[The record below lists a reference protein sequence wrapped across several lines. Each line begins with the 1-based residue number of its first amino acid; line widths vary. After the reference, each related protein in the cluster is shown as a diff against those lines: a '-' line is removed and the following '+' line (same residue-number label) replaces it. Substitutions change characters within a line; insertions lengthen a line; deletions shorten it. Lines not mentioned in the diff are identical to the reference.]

1 MANLSGT
8 ISCTTT
14 STNLITAKIT
24 WEETSVDIAN
34 NTSTVLVKLIYH
46 KGDSEIPT
54 YGAGYFTIT
63 VNGTDYSNNGYRNWH
78 YAGDY
83 EGVYVT
89 VNIPHNADGS
99 KSLSISVK
107 EGRIGGTTGLS
118 KTTGSGTATLTNIPR
133 ASTIS
138 CTNGNFG
145 GAVTV
150 TVTRASSSFTHT
162 LKFSIGSSY
171 SETKTG
177 VGTSLS
183 YTVPASWAASIPAGT
198 STTMAVT
205 CTTYSGSTQIGSA
218 TSTTC
223 TISVP
228 SSWAASASISA
239 SLGGTKGD
247 SNQVLKG
254 LTTVTLTC
262 TGTATTGS
270 SISSYKWSGGS
281 TATTA
286 SITCSTAAVGSTTYT
301 CTVTDRRGKTAS
313 KSYTVTVVDPK
324 STISGATTGT
334 FGSNYALTIS
344 RINSSFTHTVV
355 FYINSSYTSGNR
367 TGKTTSDTYTIPAS
381 WGAAIPS
388 ATSTTVHITCT
399 TYSGS
404 TSLGSVSKDITV
416 SIPSSWVPTVSI
428 SKSYADRG
436 SQNQILAGTT
446 TLTVTASG
454 SASSGATVS
463 SYTWSGGYVS
473 GTGASKTHKPASAGT
488 YTYTVTITDSRN
500 KTASATVTETF
511 QNPSSTFTCANS
523 VNFGAALDV
532 SIARLKASYT
542 HIVRYYISSSY
553 THDENDGGHAST
565 SYTIPSNWA
574 ACVPT
579 TSSATMTVTCYTYN
593 GSTQIGST
601 SKNVTVN
608 VPSSWLPAIGS
619 ISATG
624 VSTFNSQYLKGES
637 KATIAVSSVTAST
650 GANISKYK
658 YAGNNIST
666 SETASTAT
674 SNSRTTSLL
683 TSVGTNTYTVTVTD
697 SRGRSASKTVSIE
710 VKDYAKPTVRMT
722 VGRYDDQGNPDNFGE
737 YGKMTLTGSFTNV
750 TGNTW
755 TLVCKQKPKTSGTYV
770 TVNTWSN
777 QNNAV
782 NRGSDL
788 FLADVDKTYD
798 CYAIIT
804 DAVGY
809 SAEVVVAMSTGR
821 AIQDIYK
828 DRMLGFFTT
837 ASSDSLALFSNPDT
851 FLYNNAQKTAMNGR
865 VYIPDKFGDDGMTSG
880 WFDASDLSGALFF
893 GSRREFSNH
902 VLYGGENLN
911 NYIIPGTYFIPANNY
926 ASNITNMPIQ
936 VAGTLYVKSL
946 TGDIG
951 GAKTYQYLLQEFHP
965 YNEGYESYGN
975 FQYYI
980 RNGQSGNTTTTTWGN
995 WVRIGLFHDGTH
1007 DGGII
1012 ANKNDATW
1020 ISVSARNVV
1029 SGSTKTIQ
1037 MYVNNTGQRGI
1048 YDPETGK
1055 SLLYT
1060 TAANAST
1067 RLDTSYSK
1075 VYHNGYISW
1084 DMNNSLVD
1092 VVNTSGNKSVSSGTV
1107 TELYSKTT
1115 TGSGIYLATAD
1126 INWNEDVPGTS
1137 ILYMAE
1143 LNTSGTALVERFT
1156 RSPGSSGGGQSL
1168 TMIFTGVATGE
1179 KLRIRAYQASGAAKT
1194 CRYRFGCINLR
1205 IS

>member
-1 MANLSGT
+1 MATSGEFN
-8 ISCTTT
+8 ISTT
-14 STNLITAKIT
+14 STNTISGKIT
-24 WEETSVDIAN
+24 WSESNVNVNN
-34 NTSTVLVKLIYH
+34 NTSDLTVTLMYYKPDGQYVTQ
-46 KGDSEIPT
+46 GS
-54 YGAGYFTIT
+54 GYFQITVDGQSYEDNHYTRILQGWTTALSHTFTIT
-63 VNGTDYSNNGYRNWH
+63 HS
-78 YAGDY
+78 
-83 EGVYVT
+83 
-89 VNIPHNADGS
+89 ADGT
-99 KSLSISVK
+99 KSASIVLNHGYIS
-107 EGRIGGTTGLS
+107 GTTGLS
-118 KTTGSGTATLTNIPR
+118 ASSGSGTATLTTIPR
-133 ASTIS
+133 ASTVS
-138 CTNGNFG
+138 CANGNFG
-145 GAVTV
+145 GAVTA

-198 STTMAVT
+198 STTMTVT
-205 CTTYSGSTQIGSA
+205 CTTYNGSTQIGSA

-399 TYSGS
+399 TYNGS

-428 SKSYADRG
+428 TKSYADRG

-463 SYTWSGGYVS
+463 SYSWSGGYVS

-565 SYTIPSNWA
+565 SYTIPANWA

-601 SKNVTVN
+601 SKSVTVN

-697 SRGRSASKTVSIE
+697 SRGRTASKTVSIE
-710 VKDYAKPTVRMT
+710 VKDYAKPTIRLT

-755 TLVCKQKPKTSGTYV
+755 TLVCKQKPKTSSTYV

-809 SAEVVVAMSTGR
+809 SAEVVIAMSTGR

-828 DRMLGFFTT
+828 DRAVAYFST
-837 ASSDSLALFSNPDT
+837 ASSDLLTYFNNPDT
-851 FLYNNAQKTAMNGR
+851 LFVSNAQTNAINGYTVIPADEYTDGFTNGWFNLNALSTAATLGKPQRTIKTTGVDLNNCYEVGVYVCPSSATASSLVHAPTGEAFRMFVTTIADTAYKPSTYLYRNQIVVGLTGRIFYRSGSSSTGVSGLTWDDWKTMATIQNDLYPTTVASEANMSTAASQGFFKPVSNPNASFTLGGETFPQWSRGWVMNYSSNDASFIAGTTKGVFFSFKNGSTWTSKPLYPILKGYSSKHSSVSAVNR
-865 VYIPDKFGDDGMTSG
+865 CQVFTFGDLVIGSIHVSMTSG
-880 WFDASDLSGALFF
+880 QSIGTGTALITLSIPRNF
-893 GSRREFSNH
+893 GYTMDVSAISGNTSG
-902 VLYGGENLN
+902 VTPYPLYCNGG
-911 NYIIPGTYFIPANNY
+911 TK
-926 ASNITNMPIQ
+926 NICMN
-936 VAGTLYVKSL
+936 KSL
-946 TGDIG
+946 T
-951 GAKTYQYLLQEFHP
+951 A
-965 YNEGYESYGN
+965 
-975 FQYYI
+975 
-980 RNGQSGNTTTTTWGN
+980 
-995 WVRIGLFHDGTH
+995 GT
-1007 DGGII
+1007 
-1012 ANKNDATW
+1012 
-1020 ISVSARNVV
+1020 S
-1029 SGSTKTIQ
+1029 Q
-1037 MYVNNTGQRGI
+1037 
-1048 YDPETGK
+1048 
-1055 SLLYT
+1055 SLLF
-1060 TAANAST
+1060 NFIG
-1067 RLDTSYSK
+1067 
-1075 VYHNGYISW
+1075 V
-1084 DMNNSLVD
+1084 
-1092 VVNTSGNKSVSSGTV
+1092 
-1107 TELYSKTT
+1107 
-1115 TGSGIYLATAD
+1115 
-1126 INWNEDVPGTS
+1126 
-1137 ILYMAE
+1137 MA
-1143 LNTSGTALVERFT
+1143 V
-1156 RSPGSSGGGQSL
+1156 
-1168 TMIFTGVATGE
+1168 
-1179 KLRIRAYQASGAAKT
+1179 
-1194 CRYRFGCINLR
+1194 
-1205 IS
+1205 

>member
-1 MANLSGT
+1 MATSGEFN
-8 ISCTTT
+8 ISTT
-14 STNLITAKIT
+14 STNTISGKIT
-24 WEETSVDIAN
+24 WSESNVNVNN
-34 NTSTVLVKLIYH
+34 NTSDLTVTLMYYKPDGQYVTQ
-46 KGDSEIPT
+46 GS
-54 YGAGYFTIT
+54 GYFQITVDGQSYEDNHYTRILQGWTTALSHTFTIT
-63 VNGTDYSNNGYRNWH
+63 HS
-78 YAGDY
+78 
-83 EGVYVT
+83 
-89 VNIPHNADGS
+89 ADGT
-99 KSLSISVK
+99 KSASIVLNHGYIS
-107 EGRIGGTTGLS
+107 GTTGLS
-118 KTTGSGTATLTNIPR
+118 ASSGSGTATLTTIPR
-133 ASTIS
+133 ASSVS

-145 GAVTV
+145 GAVTA

-183 YTVPASWAASIPAGT
+183 YTVPASWAASIPAGA
-198 STTMAVT
+198 STTMTVT
-205 CTTYSGSTQIGSA
+205 CTTYNGSTQIGSA

-355 FYINSSYTSGNR
+355 FYINNSYTSGNR

-399 TYSGS
+399 TYNGS

-428 SKSYADRG
+428 TKSYADRG

-565 SYTIPSNWA
+565 SYTIPANWA

-637 KATIAVSSVTAST
+637 KTTIAVSSVTAST

-710 VKDYAKPTVRMT
+710 VKDYAKPTVRLT

-828 DRMLGFFTT
+828 DRMVSFFST
-837 ASSDSLALFSNPDT
+837 ANADTLSQFSNT
-851 FLYNNAQKTAMNGR
+851 ESLFLSNAKKNALNGR
-865 VYIPDKFGDDGMTSG
+865 TFIPDGMSDDGFTKG
-880 WFDASDLSGALFF
+880 WFDAADLSGACLF
-893 GSRREFSNH
+893 GSKRENPRH

-911 NYIIPGTYFIPANNY
+911 NYLIPGTYFIPANTY
-926 ASNITNMPIQ
+926 AQNISNMPNK

-946 TGDIG
+946 VGDIG
-951 GAKTYQYLLQEFHP
+951 GEKVYQYLLQEFHT
-965 YNEGYESYGN
+965 YDESSVTSTCR
-975 FQYYI
+975 YYV
-980 RNGQSGNTTTTTWGN
+980 RYGQSGNSTTVTWGS
-995 WVRIGLFHDGTH
+995 WKTISMVTDDHLSALRVGLETAAVSPTIYAENNNTIFGIYNNSAGTRGLY
-1007 DGGII
+1007 DSKTQKSALYVNNNGALLTSFGDLWGAGGSYKFWHSDNSI
-1012 ANKNDATW
+1012 
-1020 ISVSARNVV
+1020 RNVV
-1029 SGSTKTIQ
+1029 
-1037 MYVNNTGQRGI
+1037 
-1048 YDPETGK
+1048 
-1055 SLLYT
+1055 
-1060 TAANAST
+1060 
-1067 RLDTSYSK
+1067 TSS
-1075 VYHNGYISW
+1075 S
-1084 DMNNSLVD
+1084 
-1092 VVNTSGNKSVSSGTV
+1092 NKNIATETV
-1107 TELYSKTT
+1107 TELYSYTIPLDGTYQFSCDFSWGISNASTT
-1115 TGSGIYLATAD
+1115 
-1126 INWNEDVPGTS
+1126 P
-1137 ILYMAE
+1137 ILYISYYNA
-1143 LNTSGTALVERFT
+1143 SGTFQAERAI
-1156 RSPGSSGGGQSL
+1156 RGSMLNGGGQAL
-1168 TMIFTGVATGE
+1168 TVIYSGLPKSYIV
-1179 KLRIRAYQASGAAKT
+1179 KLRVWQGSGTTAN
-1194 CRYRFGCINLR
+1194 CRYRFSSYYLR
-1205 IS
+1205 P